1 VFAHA
6 LLDARGTPIFI
17 LTGSSAENLFP
28 DLIARAQQVDVWGDG
43 ARRPTVDYLPKSQLD
58 KLRSKIK
65 PICDAVRA
73 LADIEVKRW
82 GSGNSLSMPE
92 DRLVRIFARSRG
104 GSRCE
109 IAQMSAGLSDSRV
122 LRVKV
127 FDPSGATRINAI
139 AKIGSHDAVASETR
153 SYEREIARLDP
164 RATPRCLGTL
174 DFGGKDTAGVFYGLA
189 EGYEKTLFDLL
200 VIDPSRAGVVV
211 AQVAELTG
219 KWNHGV
225 PERVVKVLARI
236 SIFLVDYQIDKMR
249 QKS

>member
-1 VFAHA
+1 LAQA
-6 LLDARGTPIFI
+6 TKSIARTLGEAPQ
-17 LTGSSAENLFP
+17 ENLSN
-28 DLIARAQQVDVWGDG
+28 RES
-43 ARRPTVDYLPKSQLD
+43 RRIQVDYLPKSQLD